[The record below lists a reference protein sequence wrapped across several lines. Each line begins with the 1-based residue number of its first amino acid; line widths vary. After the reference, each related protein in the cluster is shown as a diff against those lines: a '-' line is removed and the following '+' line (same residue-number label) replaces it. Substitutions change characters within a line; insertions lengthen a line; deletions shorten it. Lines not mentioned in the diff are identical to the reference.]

1 MEAKEVK
8 NAVLTVTSDGNRVL
22 VIVEGDDD
30 TVTLTLTPADAR
42 DFAAK
47 LLKEAYTIDVEDAFV
62 RRVGEA

>member
-1 MEAKEVK
+1 MK

-47 LLKEAYTIDVEDAFV
+47 LLKEAFTIDVEDAFV

>member
-1 MEAKEVK
+1 MK

-47 LLKEAYTIDVEDAFV
+47 LLKEAYDVDVAALFV
-62 RRVGEA
+62 RGVGEA

>member
-1 MEAKEVK
+1 MK